1 MRKDDGSAESFFY
14 TRRCYIRDDEG
25 ARRRLDRPG
34 TGVSVAK
41 AESEAAGVLSIEVGL
56 RLLKP
61 LVAAGGPLSLKQI
74 AEACHCSAPKAH
86 RYLTSFIRA
95 GLVQRT
101 QTRGLYDLG
110 PFAAELGFAAI
121 GRIDRE
127 QLGRDAMVEL
137 ADRLNFTVC
146 LVIWTDNEPVVI
158 GVEAPSGPMFTGIRT
173 GSRLPVLQSASGLVF
188 VATLPPAAQ
197 RRVIEQHGRKDGV
210 DPKAALRQ
218 LAAVRAAGFAH
229 VRDSVMPGMSGVAVP
244 IRNEAGETILV
255 LTSLERTSLFE
266 ARTECE
272 VVAEMKRVA
281 DAVSARLGWRADVEP
296 AAAEALRGGC

>member
-1 MRKDDGSAESFFY
+1 M
-14 TRRCYIRDDEG
+14 
-25 ARRRLDRPG
+25 
-34 TGVSVAK
+34 AK
-41 AESEAAGVLSIEVGL
+41 AQSEAAGVLSVEVGL

-127 QLGRDAMVEL
+127 QLGREAMSEL

-173 GSRLPVLQSASGLVF
+173 GSRLPVLQSASGLMF
-188 VATLPPAAQ
+188 AARLPPAAQ
-197 RRVIEQHGRKDGV
+197 RRLVDRHAPKEGV
-210 DPKAALRQ
+210 DPKEALER
-218 LAAVRAAGFAH
+218 LAAIRAAGFAH
-229 VRDSVMPGMSGVAVP
+229 VRNSVMPGMSGVAVP
-244 IRNEAGETILV
+244 ICDATGETILV
-255 LTSLERTSLFE
+255 LASLERTSLFE
-266 ARTECE
+266 ARVESE
-272 VVAEMKRVA
+272 VVAEMKAVA
-281 DAVSARLGWRADVEP
+281 DAVSARLGWSAAPSP
-296 AAAEALRGGC
+296 A